1 MDYMIYITIFHK
13 NITQNPPPSNRS
25 LLNQFRHLFTVKATY
40 HKPGSLHHQD
50 TSKFTKKLAIFH
62 KNITNNP
69 LAHSH

>member
-50 TSKFTKKLAIFH
+50 TSNLVFTKKLAICSR
-62 KNITNNP
+62 KNITNKCN
-69 LAHSH
+69 